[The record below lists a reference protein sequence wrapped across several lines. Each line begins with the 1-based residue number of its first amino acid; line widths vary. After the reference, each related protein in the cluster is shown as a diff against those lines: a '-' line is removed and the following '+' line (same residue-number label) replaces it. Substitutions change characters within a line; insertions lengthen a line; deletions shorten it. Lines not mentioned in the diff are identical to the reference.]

1 MMKGNWTLTG
11 LVLGLAM
18 AATPA
23 LALEG
28 TAWLTQARSGIVA
41 MAPCGNGRICG
52 SITRVLTAGQANA
65 LDANNPDRTL
75 RTRPIRGLRILDGF
89 SRNPDGRWTGGR
101 IYDPETGRTY
111 RSELRLL
118 PNGNLEVKGCV
129 GPICQ
134 TQIWTPS
141 R

>member
-1 MMKGNWTLTG
+1 MRLAGACAFILA
-11 LVLGLAM
+11 LVSS
-18 AATPA
+18 PA

-28 TAWLTQARSGIVA
+28 TSWRTATGSGVVALSSCGTGRLCGVVTRILT
-41 MAPCGNGRICG
+41 P
-52 SITRVLTAGQANA
+52 GQANA
-65 LDANNPDRTL
+65 VDANNPDRAL
-75 RTRPIRGLRILDGF
+75 RTRQVRGLRFLDGF
-89 SRNPDGRWTGGR
+89 SEGRNGRWTGGR
-101 IYDPETGRTY
+101 IYDPETGNTY

-134 TQIWTPS
+134 NQIWTPA